1 MTQKRLF
8 HTVANQLLQ
17 LIADEGFGPGAKLP
31 GERELAERFGVSRV
45 TVREAEVAL
54 QAQGKLSIKTGSG
67 VFVCAPPPKAD
78 ALPVVSAFEVTE
90 ARSLF
95 ESEAAALAASVI
107 TPEALT
113 RLDYLVEAMGGG
125 NPELDPDAA
134 DREFHQLIA
143 ASANNAAVL
152 HTIETLWRMR
162 TEVPE
167 VSAAHQ
173 AVCEIDVSSRVAEH
187 AAILIALKERDPAG
201 ARRAMRTHFN
211 RLLAAMLDA
220 SAASALQALERQVA
234 ESRERFLIST
244 HSV

>member
-1 MTQKRLF
+1 MSQKRLF
-8 HTVANQLLQ
+8 HTVADQILQ

-54 QAQGKLSIKTGSG
+54 QAQGKLAIKTGSG
-67 VFVCAPPPKAD
+67 VFVCATPEKAD
-78 ALPVVSAFEVTE
+78 ALPHVSPFEVTE

-107 TPEALT
+107 TDEALT
-113 RLDYLVEAMGGG
+113 RLDYLVEAMGGT
-125 NPELDPDAA
+125 NPDLDSDTA
-134 DREFHQLIA
+134 DREFHRVIA

-162 TEVPE
+162 SELPE
-167 VSAAHQ
+167 VSAAHK
-173 AVCEIDVSSRVAEH
+173 AVCEIDDSSRVEEH
-187 AAILIALKERDPAG
+187 AAILNALKARDPGA
-201 ARRAMRTHFN
+201 ARRAMRAHFN

-220 SAASALQALERQVA
+220 SAASALEALERQVA
-234 ESRERFLIST
+234 ASRERFLIST

>member
-1 MTQKRLF
+1 MSQKRLF
-8 HTVANQLLQ
+8 HKVADQILQ

-54 QAQGKLSIKTGSG
+54 QAQGKLAIKTGSG
-67 VFVCAPPPKAD
+67 VFVCSAPQKAD
-78 ALPVVSAFEVTE
+78 ALPLVSPFEVTE

-107 TPEALT
+107 TDEALA
-113 RLDYLVEAMGGG
+113 RLDYLVEAMGGK
-125 NPELDPDAA
+125 NPDLDPDAA
-134 DREFHQLIA
+134 DREFHRVIA

-162 TEVPE
+162 TEQPD
-167 VSAAHQ
+167 VSAAHK
-173 AVCEIDVSSRVAEH
+173 AICEIDDSSRVEEH
-187 AAILIALKERDPAG
+187 AAILNALKARDPGA
-201 ARRAMRTHFN
+201 ARRAMRSHFN

-220 SAASALQALERQVA
+220 SAASALEALERQMA
-234 ESRERFLIST
+234 ASRERFLIST
-244 HSV
+244 RSV

>member
-1 MTQKRLF
+1 MSQKRLF
-8 HTVANQLLQ
+8 HAVADQILQ

-54 QAQGKLSIKTGSG
+54 QAQGKLAIKTGSG
-67 VFVCAPPPKAD
+67 VFVCSTPQKAD
-78 ALPVVSAFEVTE
+78 ALPSVSPFEVTE

-107 TPEALT
+107 TDEALA
-113 RLDYLVEAMGGG
+113 RLDYLVEAMGGT

-134 DREFHQLIA
+134 DREFHRLIA

-162 TEVPE
+162 TEQPA

-173 AVCEIDVSSRVAEH
+173 AVCEIDDSSRVEEH
-187 AAILIALKERDPAG
+187 AAILNALKARDPAA

-220 SAASALQALERQVA
+220 SAASALQALERQMA
-234 ESRERFLIST
+234 ASRERFLIST